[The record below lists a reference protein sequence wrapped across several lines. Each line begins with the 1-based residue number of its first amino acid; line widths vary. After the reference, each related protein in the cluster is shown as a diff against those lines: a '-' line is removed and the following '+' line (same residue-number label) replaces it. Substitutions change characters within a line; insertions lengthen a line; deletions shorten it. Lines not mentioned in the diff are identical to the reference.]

1 MASVSSRRERK
12 LDEIVTPRAAM
23 MTERSRY
30 FNHRLTQ
37 MDTDS
42 LAAKKHKTRKAF
54 SLSAVKR
61 GSSDSG
67 YGG

>member
-1 MASVSSRRERK
+1 MASVSSRPERK

-42 LAAKKHKTRKAF
+42 LAAKKHKTHKV
-54 SLSAVKR
+54 SPSPPTELEGR
-61 GSSDSG
+61 GEVAR
-67 YGG
+67 